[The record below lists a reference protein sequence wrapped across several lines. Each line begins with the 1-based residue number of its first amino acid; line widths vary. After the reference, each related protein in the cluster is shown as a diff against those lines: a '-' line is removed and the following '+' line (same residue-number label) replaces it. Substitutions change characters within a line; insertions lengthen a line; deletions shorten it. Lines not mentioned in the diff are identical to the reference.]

1 MENEKFY
8 CSSKDH
14 ENVQAISFCQKCEIY
29 MCNKCELIHSKLCKN
44 HQIYKLNRKFED
56 IFTGFCKEKNHND
69 ELEFYCKS
77 HNKLCC
83 VSCLCKIKEKGK
95 GQHFDCDVVILE
107 SIKEEKR
114 NKLINNIK
122 QLEDFSSS
130 LKDSI
135 NKLNDIFKNLNE
147 NREQLKIEIQNTFT
161 KLRNELNIREDEIL
175 KEVDSLFDKTF
186 FDENLIKETE
196 KLTNKLNISLE
207 DGKKLDKKWDEEKL
221 NLLIN
226 ECINFENKIIV
237 IEKIKE
243 KIKESDK
250 YNYVKI
256 KFKNDIE
263 YLTENIKKFG
273 NLEINNDLIYLK
285 DSLIINNNFDYMKT
299 LFTWINIKKNIEAEL
314 LYRKSRDGDSYEVF
328 HQLCD
333 NKGKTLCLFKI
344 TENCIIGAFT
354 PIDWDNSREGWKK
367 DDETFIFSLTNNKIY
382 RKSEKS
388 TESIYC
394 GKNIGPWFGG
404 IGTRDK
410 NMTQGEFQFSR
421 KGWEFYGNIDDI
433 IPNEGKSKFFEFEE
447 VEIFK
452 LIIN

>member
-186 FDENLIKETE
+186 FDENLI
-196 KLTNKLNISLE
+196 N
-207 DGKKLDKKWDEEKL
+207 
-221 NLLIN
+221 
-226 ECINFENKIIV
+226 
-237 IEKIKE
+237 
-243 KIKESDK
+243 
-250 YNYVKI
+250 
-256 KFKNDIE
+256 
-263 YLTENIKKFG
+263 
-273 NLEINNDLIYLK
+273 
-285 DSLIINNNFDYMKT
+285 
-299 LFTWINIKKNIEAEL
+299 
-314 LYRKSRDGDSYEVF
+314 
-328 HQLCD
+328 
-333 NKGKTLCLFKI
+333 
-344 TENCIIGAFT
+344 
-354 PIDWDNSREGWKK
+354 
-367 DDETFIFSLTNNKIY
+367 
-382 RKSEKS
+382 
-388 TESIYC
+388 
-394 GKNIGPWFGG
+394 
-404 IGTRDK
+404 
-410 NMTQGEFQFSR
+410 
-421 KGWEFYGNIDDI
+421 
-433 IPNEGKSKFFEFEE
+433 
-447 VEIFK
+447 
-452 LIIN
+452 